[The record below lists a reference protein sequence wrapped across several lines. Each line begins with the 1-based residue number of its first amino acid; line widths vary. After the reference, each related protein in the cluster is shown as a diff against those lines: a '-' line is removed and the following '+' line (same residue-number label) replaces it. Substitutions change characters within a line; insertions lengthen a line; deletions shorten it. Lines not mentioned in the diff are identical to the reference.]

1 MVLDTASG
9 FSNGSAFAPL
19 TCLLQTSMNR
29 AIHGMVLR
37 VAFPVGLLI
46 FVIFLFFLN
55 WLRIRKTQKKGIEY
69 LHSRSVICV
78 LVALFFCYESLNQ
91 ELMRVVNCVEL
102 DVEDLS
108 DETGYSRYAI
118 ARGEYWG
125 EDTSFKCFEGTHLTL
140 VAILGIPGL
149 TFFSFGIPAF
159 LLVFLLY
166 NRERKRI
173 YDQDFLNT
181 YGFVYQNYTPSF
193 VYWEVCIMLRKA
205 CIGGIVVFA
214 YPLGA
219 NLQGIMSLGV
229 LMTALVLHLIAT
241 PFKHQILNV
250 LESFSLVVSIF
261 TFYAGMVFN
270 DENTSDPAK
279 VLLSILLII
288 INASLFALFVVRVF
302 MDVDKFITAKLHL
315 LGVVDIPQ
323 RFSGR
328 CIKLT
333 RVILEKATLQVQLT
347 LQSQASRFSR
357 TMTRAEKKPRQP
369 NTLEDIVEGDLE
381 LSTSHAGA

>member
-1 MVLDTASG
+1 
-9 FSNGSAFAPL
+9 
-19 TCLLQTSMNR
+19 MNR

-37 VAFPVGLLI
+37 VAFPVGLMI

-55 WLRIRKTQKKGIEY
+55 WLRIRKSQKKGIEY

-78 LVALFFCYESLNQ
+78 LVSLFFCYESLNQ
-91 ELMRVVNCVEL
+91 ELMRVVNCVDL

-108 DETGYSRYAI
+108 DETGYSKYAI

-140 VAILGIPGL
+140 VAILGVPGL

-166 NRERKRI
+166 NREKKRT

-181 YGFVYQNYTPSF
+181 YGFVYQNYKVSF

-229 LMTALVLHLIAT
+229 LMTALVLHLVAT
-241 PFKHQILNV
+241 PFKHRILNV
-250 LESFSLVVSIF
+250 LESFSLLVSIF
-261 TFYAGMVFN
+261 TFYAGIVFN
-270 DENTSDPAK
+270 DENTSEPAK
-279 VLLSILLII
+279 VLLSILLVV
-288 INASLFALFVVRVF
+288 INASLFVLFVVRVF
-302 MDVDKFITAKLHL
+302 IDVDNFITAKLHL
-315 LGVVDIPQ
+315 LGVKDIPK
-323 RFSGR
+323 RFLGR
-328 CIKLT
+328 CIKFGQ
-333 RVILEKATLQVQLT
+333 VMLEKATLQVQLT
-347 LQSQASRFSR
+347 FQTQASRFSR
-357 TMTRAEKKPRQP
+357 TVTRVEKKSRNQT
-369 NTLEDIVEGDLE
+369 TLEDIEEGDLE
-381 LSTSHAGA
+381 LSTSQSGS